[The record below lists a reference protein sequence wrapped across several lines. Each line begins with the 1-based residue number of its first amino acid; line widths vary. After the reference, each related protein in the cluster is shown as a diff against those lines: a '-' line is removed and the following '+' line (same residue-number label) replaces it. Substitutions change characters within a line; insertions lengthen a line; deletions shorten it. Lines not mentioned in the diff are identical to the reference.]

1 MPNGA
6 NNHHI
11 FQRLLLRLCRRMWF
25 RRLAARAFFRRIP
38 HGRALGLRVIEVE
51 PAALTAELPYREE
64 IIGHPWAGFVH
75 SGAITTLID
84 QACGTAAS
92 LAVSPPALV
101 ATLDLRLDWLRPATP
116 GRTVRAR
123 AECVSI
129 KRHVIFVRCAAYHDD
144 PAEPVALAT
153 GTFMRTG
160 RLLRSPFRRAAAQGH
175 DPAPPAGGLVD

>member
-1 MPNGA
+1 M
-6 NNHHI
+6 
-11 FQRLLLRLCRRMWF
+11 
-25 RRLAARAFFRRIP
+25 AARAFFRRIP